1 MDFVFGF
8 FVGLFI
14 GSAVF
19 YVTYKNNKTKIDA
32 IAKIIET
39 ELVESAI
46 VKQIKEVFNKKGQA

>member
-8 FVGLFI
+8 LIGLFI
-14 GSAVF
+14 GGAVF
-19 YVTYKNNKTKIDA
+19 YVTYKNNKTKMDA

-46 VKQIKEVFNKKGQA
+46 VKQIKEVFAKKG